1 MFDTYQPSGRFS
13 FLSLPLLLAGVA
25 AAIAL
30 AYVYYLALH
39 FIPLIYISFLVTA
52 GMGIALGFAG
62 VTIVKTGKVRNQAV
76 ALLIGLLLLL
86 SGLGAKFYFQYQQ
99 MIGEAVEMTLQ
110 VPDARDQPRELVE
123 QVVRQNLSFMDHIRI
138 RVQTGWNIGRRGGGA
153 PASGVFVW
161 IVWLLE
167 ALIIGWLSISGP
179 LEHAS
184 VPFSEKTDQWADE
197 EEMVMLL
204 PITDE
209 QMVASIQSAASVDD
223 LLSFPIPQTDES
235 NQFAMYKV
243 NSIEGQEME
252 DAYLSVDRLTL
263 SVNSKGEQETKTQ
276 PLVKHAILSSQNR
289 KRLMENAELLQEAM
303 AEYRQAVDAEQVDRE
318 TGELAEDRENRD
330 GTNDPAG

>member
-52 GMGIALGFAG
+52 GMGVALGFAG
-62 VTIVKTGKVRNQAV
+62 VTIVKTGKVRNRAV

-110 VPDARDQPRELVE
+110 DPDARDQPRELVE
-123 QVVRQNLSFMDHIRI
+123 QVVRQNLTF
-138 RVQTGWNIGRRGGGA
+138 IGRRGGGA
-153 PASGVFVW
+153 PVSGVFVW

-209 QMVASIQSAASVDD
+209 QMVASIQSAANVDD
-223 LLSFPIPQTDES
+223 LLSFPIPKTDES

-303 AEYRQAVDAEQVDRE
+303 AEYRQAVDAEQSDQE
-318 TGELAEDRENRD
+318 TGELAEDRENRN
-330 GTNDPAG
+330 GTDNPAG